1 LDAQVADNPVSERER
16 DDPDKAKAPARPSP
30 LANPTVRIVLVIIA
44 LLVAIGLAWMAIQW
58 WTIGRY
64 IQSTN
69 DAFLQADQETVSPRV
84 AGYVDAV
91 LVADNQNVVA
101 GQPLVVIDPR
111 DPKAKLEQTEGQVA
125 QGRASIA
132 QTEAQIRQQE
142 AQIAQAKAQLAGQL
156 TTAGYDAREVD
167 RYAPL
172 AANGAET
179 ADKLEQLKQ
188 TRDQARSQAEA
199 GAASLQSARRQL
211 GILKAEIGVSQAQID
226 QAEAQAR
233 QARVDVD
240 STVVRASM
248 AGRIGDR
255 SARPGQYV
263 QPGTR
268 MMSVVPLRAIYLVA
282 NFKETQIGRMR
293 PGQPVEI
300 SVDALGGRKLKGVV
314 DSFAPGTG
322 AQFALIPPANA
333 TGNFTKIVQRVPVR
347 IHVDVPDDVRPVILP
362 GLSVTVAVDT
372 RSASGR

>member
-1 LDAQVADNPVSERER
+1 VDAQVADNPDLEGETGKA
-16 DDPDKAKAPARPSP
+16 DPSAARPRPSP
-30 LANPTVRIVLVIIA
+30 LANPSVRIGLAIIA
-44 LLVAIGLAWMAIQW
+44 LLVALGLAWMAIQW

-64 IQSTN
+64 IQTTN

-84 AGYVDAV
+84 GGYVEAV
-91 LVADNQNVVA
+91 LVSDNQNVVA
-101 GQPLVVIDPR
+101 GQPLVMIDPR
-111 DPKAKLEQTEGQVA
+111 DPNAKLEQTLAQVA

-132 QTEAQIRQQE
+132 QTQAQIRQQ
-142 AQIAQAKAQLAGQL
+142 QSQVDQAKAQLAGQL
-156 TTAGYDAREVD
+156 TTAAYDAQEVD

-172 AANGAET
+172 AASGAET
-179 ADKLEQLKQ
+179 AERLAQLKQ
-188 TRDQARSQAEA
+188 TRDQARSQAQA
-199 GAASLQSARRQL
+199 GAASLQSAQRQL

-240 STVVRASM
+240 STVVRAGL

-255 SARPGQYV
+255 SVRQGQYV

-268 MMSVVPLRAIYLVA
+268 LMSVVPLQGIYLIA

-293 PGQPVEI
+293 PGQPVEVK
-300 SVDALGGRKLKGVV
+300 VDALGGRKLHGVI

-347 IHVDVPDDVRPVILP
+347 IRVDVPAEVRPVILP

-372 RSASGR
+372 KPAAGQ